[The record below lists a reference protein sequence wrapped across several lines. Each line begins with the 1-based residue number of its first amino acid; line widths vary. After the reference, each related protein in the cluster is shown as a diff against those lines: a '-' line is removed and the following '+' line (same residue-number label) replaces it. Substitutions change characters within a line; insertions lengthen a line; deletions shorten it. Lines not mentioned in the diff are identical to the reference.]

1 MTSKIPSEYFKK
13 AALIRDQFPVIDF
26 MTIVEILYQAAMN
39 DELEPAPTS
48 PPPQTTSP
56 ERFTRVRQ
64 GRKRPKIIFIDGK
77 RHVFCNA
84 KEMLEAFDLEQY
96 YDAFIHLPERPNTKN
111 NIVYYE
117 ACFLK
122 GLFSST
128 FGSVVNEYT
137 AYDFEDNQRTITLE
151 EKQDGISDH

>member
-39 DELEPAPTS
+39 DELEAAPTS
-48 PPPQTTSP
+48 PPHQTTSP

-84 KEMLEAFDLEQY
+84 KEMLEAF
-96 YDAFIHLPERPNTKN
+96 
-111 NIVYYE
+111 
-117 ACFLK
+117 
-122 GLFSST
+122 GL
-128 FGSVVNEYT
+128 
-137 AYDFEDNQRTITLE
+137 
-151 EKQDGISDH
+151 